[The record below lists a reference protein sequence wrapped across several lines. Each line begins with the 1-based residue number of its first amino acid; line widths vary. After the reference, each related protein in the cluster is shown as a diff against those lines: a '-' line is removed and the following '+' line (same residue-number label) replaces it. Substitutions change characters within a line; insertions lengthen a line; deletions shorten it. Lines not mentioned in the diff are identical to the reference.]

1 MINKPAGESSV
12 RFVELTDVEL
22 AHVGGGQWEPLEPVG
37 WWIDAFIEWVTTPHD
52 SSLPTMEGTGN
63 RMYDYGP

>member
-22 AHVGGGQWEPLEPVG
+22 AHVGGGEGVLDDPIG
-37 WWIDAFIEWVTTPHD
+37 WLIAAFGQFMSPPND
-52 SSLPTMEGTGN
+52 SSLPTMEDTGN
-63 RMYDYGP
+63 VMYGCGS